1 MLDLFFKAVW
11 ADIIGAYEMNEKRSL
26 FDSPVNV
33 KRFLFLFYICLL
45 ALLVI
50 DPFIHKHPDFE
61 WEAAPQFFAAYGF
74 VSCVLLIFIARILR
88 FFLKRDEDYY
98 EE

>member
-1 MLDLFFKAVW
+1 MEPYHSGGF
-11 ADIIGAYEMNEKRSL
+11 EMKKKLSL
-26 FDSPVNV
+26 FDSPANV
-33 KRFLFLFYICLL
+33 KRFLLLFYLCLFV
-45 ALLVI
+45 LLGV

-88 FFLKRDEDYY
+88 LLIKRDEDYY